1 MVQEY
6 VNLNEKSQ
14 LYDLSKSHLLAIIEA
29 LGLEKPKDL
38 EHESFGDLILKHV
51 NKKVSTA
58 MHGIILNHN
67 EIWIQ
72 MLSFGHYI
80 LLQGV

>member
-38 EHESFGDLILKHV
+38 EYESFGNLILKHV
-51 NKKVSTA
+51 MKKCPQQC
-58 MHGIILNHN
+58 MEL
-67 EIWIQ
+67 
-72 MLSFGHYI
+72 Y
-80 LLQGV
+80 